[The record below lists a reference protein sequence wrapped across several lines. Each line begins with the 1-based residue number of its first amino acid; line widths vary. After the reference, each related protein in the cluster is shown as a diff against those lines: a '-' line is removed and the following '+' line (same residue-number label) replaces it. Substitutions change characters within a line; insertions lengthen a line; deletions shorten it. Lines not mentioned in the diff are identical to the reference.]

1 MNRRHDRLPARE
13 IAEGVRSGVLAAE
26 AVAEAC
32 LARIAACDG
41 TVMAWEFLDPDL
53 VRVQARAV
61 DRTAD
66 KGALAGVPV
75 GVKDVIDT
83 ADMPTALGSPIH
95 AGRRPAADA
104 RCVALLRAAGAVVMG
119 KTVTCE
125 FAGPAP
131 GKTANP
137 RDPSRTPGGSS
148 SGSAAAVADGMVP
161 IALGTQTGGSVIR
174 PSSYCGVLGYKP
186 SFGKFDLAGVFP
198 AAPSLDTLGV
208 HARAADDVAL
218 AASVLSE
225 RPAAPPAPGR
235 RPARVGVAKT
245 WLWDRA
251 SSETREAVE
260 NAARRMEKAGAR
272 VFDVGLDNRFREL
285 AEIRGTINAV
295 ERARTLRDEWA
306 RDRERLSP
314 VMRATVE
321 EGLAVPEAEYG
332 EAKRFLADRR
342 AAGDAAFGACDVLLC
357 PAVDGV
363 APPGLDDT
371 GDPRFQSLWTMLG
384 TPAATLPA
392 GTGPGGLPVG
402 VQLVAPRRRDGA
414 LLDVL
419 RWAERVLR

>member
-1 MNRRHDRLPARE
+1 MNPGHDRLSARE
-13 IAEGVRSGVLAAE
+13 TAEGVRSGALSAQ
-26 AVAEAC
+26 AVAETC
-32 LARIAACDG
+32 LAGIAARDG

-53 VRVQARAV
+53 VRLQARAV
-61 DRTAD
+61 DGTAG

-95 AGRRPAADA
+95 AGRRPVADA
-104 RCVALLRAAGAVVMG
+104 RCVALLRAAGAVVVG

-186 SFGKFDLAGVFP
+186 SFGEFDLGGVFP
-198 AAPSLDTLGV
+198 AAPSFDTLGI
-208 HARAADDVAL
+208 HARIADDVAL
-218 AASVLSE
+218 VASVLSE
-225 RPAAPPAPGR
+225 RPVASAAPSGRPPAVGI
-235 RPARVGVAKT
+235 ART

-251 SSETREAVE
+251 SPETRKAVE
-260 NAARRMEKAGAR
+260 EAARRMEKAGAN
-272 VFDVGLDNRFREL
+272 VSDVELDGRFREL
-285 AEIRGTINAV
+285 GELRGRINAV
-295 ERARTLRDEWA
+295 ERARTLRREWTGD
-306 RDRERLSP
+306 RDRISP
-314 VMRATVE
+314 VMRATVA
-321 EGLAVPEAEYG
+321 EGLAIPKADYERAR
-332 EAKRFLADRR
+332 RFLADCRK
-342 AAGDAAFGACDVLLC
+342 AGDAAFGTRDVFLC

-371 GDPRFQSLWTMLG
+371 GNPRFQSLWTMLG

-402 VQLVAPRRRDGA
+402 VQLVAPRRRDGV

-419 RWAERVLR
+419 RWAEGVLG